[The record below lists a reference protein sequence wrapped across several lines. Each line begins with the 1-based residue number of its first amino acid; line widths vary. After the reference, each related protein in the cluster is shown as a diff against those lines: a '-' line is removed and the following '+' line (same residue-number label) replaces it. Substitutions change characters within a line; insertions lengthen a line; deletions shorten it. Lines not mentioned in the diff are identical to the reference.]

1 MNKEIKTND
10 NVDIK
15 LGNFKDK
22 TIEELEIISNEYNKE
37 QERLFNVHTL
47 GNTKEQD
54 EPVKV

>member
-1 MNKEIKTND
+1 MKKEI
-10 NVDIK
+10 NVNIK
-15 LGNFKDK
+15 LGNHEGKSR
-22 TIEELEIISNEYNKE
+22 EELEQISKDFNEE

>member
-1 MNKEIKTND
+1 MKTENII
-10 NVDIK
+10 DIK
-15 LGNFKDK
+15 LGNHEGKSR
-22 TIEELEIISNEYNKE
+22 EELEQISKDFNEE